1 MTRSQGAIS
10 IPACNFSKKDFTR
23 QGLQEVENEELNRDD
38 NVLYIIDNDGTNC
51 ACVEFQMRNCG
62 NVTALTTFTL
72 STYGGYKYDY

>member
-1 MTRSQGAIS
+1 MKLIDKNAPLRYQFLT
-10 IPACNFSKKDFTR
+10 
-23 QGLQEVENEELNRDD
+23 LQEVENEELNRDRDD